1 MFLYEEIDVARRYG
15 VYKELPRYI
24 IDNLN
29 PKFELRPYQQDAFR
43 NFITYYEGDDV
54 AKPLQLLFHM
64 ATGSGKTLVMSGL
77 ILYLY
82 KHGYRNFMFFVSS
95 RNILTKTKS
104 NFLENTDE
112 KYLFAEHICI
122 DGETIN
128 IKEVSNF
135 QDSDPDAIN
144 ICFNTTQGLHT
155 GVNEV
160 KENMLS
166 FEDFSSTKMVLISDE
181 AHHLNANTKNPTK
194 EEQEEQNSWEYT
206 VNRIFGSNNGNVL
219 LEFTATCDLNN
230 AEILA
235 KYERKIIF
243 DYDLRKFRAD
253 KYSKEIR
260 TMRSDCDLLDRCLIA
275 LVMSQYRLK
284 VFQDNRLNIK
294 PVLLFKSRL
303 IKESSANME
312 AMLQML
318 ENVDGNKIQELME
331 SVKDQLSGINEAYNY
346 FIANGISFEQL
357 AEELR
362 NDFSQEHCISANANT
377 DVEEKQDALNH
388 LESTNNPYRAVFA
401 VDKLNE
407 GWDVLNL
414 FDIVRLYETRDGKNG
429 VPGKGTVAEAQL
441 IGRGA
446 RYCPFRIDNDQPKFQ
461 RKYDDDLD
469 NPLRICET
477 LYYHCWNESRYVN
490 ELHTALKGVGLD
502 LDDHIQ
508 RRYVLKDEFRNDEVY
523 LNGLIFM
530 NSQVEKSRKEINGLL
545 PSVRDKIYP
554 VEFAVG
560 KGGEDIVVD
569 SVSNDRSVDTYVNT
583 FAISDIASIN
593 YNTVYTALRQFDVYR
608 FNTLKSYFPNLI
620 SIRDFITDNNYLG
633 SIKIKITSKYKDVPQ
648 ILLYRSCVKV
658 LGTIANSINSMETV
672 YEGTKEFYS
681 YPLRDFIKSKT
692 RNFPKTTDGGE
703 GVSQNDVLVPPE
715 YRLDLT
721 QEEWFVFND
730 NYGTIEE
737 KAFVA
742 FFKEHV
748 SELKEKY
755 DKVYLIRNE
764 RHFHLFSFEGGER
777 FEPDYLIFLKR
788 LDNDGYD
795 QLIVFAEPKG
805 SHLMDKD
812 KWKEDFLLQMEETA
826 IPVTKFVDNNDYF
839 IMGLHFFNREM
850 RQNEF
855 SLDFERLTCP
865 EERINTML
873 ERYESYIRDGGTV
886 WIDNDD

>member
-15 VYKELPRYI
+15 VYKDLPRYI

-29 PKFELRPYQQDAFR
+29 PRFELRPYQQNAFR

-54 AKPLQLLFHM
+54 ARPLQLLFHM

-95 RNILTKTKS
+95 RNILIKTKS
-104 NFLENTDE
+104 NFLESTDE
-112 KYLFAEHICI
+112 KYLFADRVCI
-122 DGETIN
+122 DGKTVN

-160 KENMLS
+160 KENLLS
-166 FEDFSSTKMVLISDE
+166 FEDFSATKMVLISDE
-181 AHHLNANTKNPTK
+181 AHHLNSNTKNPTK
-194 EEQEEQNSWEYT
+194 EEEEEQKSWEYT
-206 VNRIFGSNNGNVL
+206 VNRIFSSNNGNIL
-219 LEFTATCDLNN
+219 LEFTATCDTKN
-230 AEILA
+230 AEIRS

-275 LVMSQYRLK
+275 LIMSQYRLK

-303 IKESSANME
+303 VKESATNMD
-312 AMLQML
+312 AMLQMI
-318 ENVDGNKIQELME
+318 ESISGNRIQELME
-331 SVKDQLSGINEAYNY
+331 TVRDQLPGINEAYNY
-346 FIANGISFEQL
+346 FVSRGITFDEL

-362 NDFSQEHCISANANT
+362 NDFSAEHCISANANN

-388 LESTNNPYRAVFA
+388 LESANNPYRAVFA

-446 RYCPFRIDNDQPKFQ
+446 RYCPFQLEKDQPRYQ
-461 RKYDDDLD
+461 RKFDDDLD

-477 LYYHCWNESRYVN
+477 LYYHCWNESRYVS

-502 LDDHIQ
+502 LDDHVQ
-508 RRYVLKDEFRNDEVY
+508 RHYTLKEEFKNDDVYVK
-523 LNGLIFM
+523 GLIFM
-530 NSQVEKSRKEINGLL
+530 NAQVEKSRKEITGLL
-545 PSVRDKIYP
+545 PSVRDKIYT
-554 VEFAVG
+554 VDFSVG

-569 SVSNDRSVDTYVNT
+569 SVSSDRNVESHVRTYT
-583 FAISDIASIN
+583 ISEIASMN
-593 YNTVYTALRQFDVYR
+593 YNTVFASLRQYDVFR
-608 FNTLKSYFPNLI
+608 FKSLKSYFPNLN
-620 SIRDFITDNNYLG
+620 SVREFITDSNYLG
-633 SIKIKITSKYKDVPQ
+633 DIHIKITSRYDDVPLF
-648 ILLYRSCVKV
+648 LLYQSCVKV
-658 LGTIANSINSMETV
+658 LGIIGDSISSIETV

-681 YPLRDFIKSKT
+681 YPLSDFIKSKT
-692 RNFPKTTDGGE
+692 RNYPKPTDGGE
-703 GVSQNDVLVPPE
+703 GVSQNDVLVPSE

-721 QEEWFVFND
+721 QEDWFVFND
-730 NYGTIEE
+730 NYGTMEE

-742 FFKEHV
+742 FFKEQV
-748 SELKEKY
+748 PKLEEKY
-755 DKVYLIRNE
+755 SKVYLIRNE
-764 RHFHLFSFEGGER
+764 RHFHLFSFDGGER
-777 FEPDYLIFLKR
+777 FEPDYLIYLRKK
-788 LDNDGYD
+788 NSDGYD
-795 QLIVFAEPKG
+795 QMIVFAEPKG
-805 SHLMDKD
+805 SHLIDKD
-812 KWKEDFLLQMEETA
+812 KWKEDFLLQMEKQS
-826 IPVTKFVDNNDYF
+826 IPVTKFIDNNDYF
-839 IMGLHFFNREM
+839 ILGLHFFNRDM
-850 RQNEF
+850 RMKEIL
-855 SLDFERLTCP
+855 LDFEMLNNP
-865 EERINTML
+865 EEHLTEMIK
-873 ERYESYIRDGGTV
+873 RYNSHFAES
-886 WIDNDD
+886 